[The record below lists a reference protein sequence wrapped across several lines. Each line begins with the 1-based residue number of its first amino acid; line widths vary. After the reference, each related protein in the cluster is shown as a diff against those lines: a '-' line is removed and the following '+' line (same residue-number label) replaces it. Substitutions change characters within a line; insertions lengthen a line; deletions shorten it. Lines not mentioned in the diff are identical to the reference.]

1 MLKSRVFTISIHRR
15 YAEVYGFLAEP
26 RNLPL
31 WGGTEPDTEIRHLGG
46 NDYLV
51 CLPRGRRVM
60 RFTPFNEFGV
70 LDYQVFLEGESGGP
84 VTPIRLHPNQEGC
97 ELVFTWFQRAGVTD
111 EQFESEAEW
120 AYSDLL
126 RMKAYIEAR

>member
-1 MLKSRVFTISIHRR
+1 MLKSRVFTIPMHRK
-15 YAEVYGFLAEP
+15 YAEVYGFLSEP
-26 RNLPL
+26 ANFVL
-31 WGGTEPDTEIRHLGG
+31 WGGAVPGTDMRHLTGT
-46 NDYLV
+46 DYV
-51 CLPRGRRVM
+51 VSLPRGQRVM

-70 LDYQVFLEGESGGP
+70 LDYEVFMEGESKGP
-84 VTPIRLHPNQEGC
+84 VTPVRIHPNQEGC
-97 ELVFTWFQRAGVTD
+97 EIVFTWFQRAGVSD